1 MFLFL
6 VVGVVVFRV
15 DLGMDL
21 RAPCALSS
29 GFSGPAGTTEVG
41 QARNSLTAA
50 LVGAAVTLL
59 VPTLILFAA
68 FCALWSL
75 KLCVYEH

>member
-1 MFLFL
+1 MVFLFL

-50 LVGAAVTLL
+50 LVGAAVTALTIL

-68 FCALWSL
+68 FYAL
-75 KLCVYEH
+75 